1 MEELTVQKAFESLKQ
16 LVWTGVP
23 FNGSLVE
30 IEQKKQAVEKLFEVL
45 ENGIKLEENG
55 E

>member
-23 FNGSLVE
+23 FNGSLTE
-30 IEQKKQAVEKLFEVL
+30 IEQKKSGNRKSF
-45 ENGIKLEENG
+45 
-55 E
+55 